1 VLYPKYN
8 SINGSWS
15 WRSTRTGFRMGTNS
29 FLRFLM
35 YPFTRKAWRARFYG
49 RSINIPFVVLL
60 LVSTAF
66 AEKPTATIDGPTE
79 VHSGALV
86 TLDASGSAGAET
98 WGWLVDTSRVN
109 VPGTATPD
117 VSRQVEQLQSLGF
130 TVEGPETNDVPLYE
144 IEDGGKR
151 IRLSSYP
158 GVYRLTLGASNADGV
173 AMLEWTVTVKG
184 GVAPKP
190 DPKPDPKPEPI
201 VEPVIPAGKF
211 GLGIKSWRAAQL
223 VVTQNRPAEAKT
235 LAAAL
240 LLSIVASDGQAMIDQ
255 FASTMKT
262 QFSAAQKTAW
272 EPWRAAYLTELQALQ
287 GANKLNAKEDFVAA
301 FSEMALGLSA
311 VEK

>member
-1 VLYPKYN
+1 MRT
-8 SINGSWS
+8 SIA
-15 WRSTRTGFRMGTNS
+15 F
-29 FLRFLM
+29 
-35 YPFTRKAWRARFYG
+35 
-49 RSINIPFVVLL
+49 LL
-60 LVSTAF
+60 LCCAAF
-66 AEKPTATIDGPTE
+66 ADKPVPTIDGPTE

-86 TLDASGSAGAET
+86 TLDASGSAGAEAF
-98 WGWLVDTSRVN
+98 GWLVDTSRVQ

-184 GVAPKP
+184 GVSPKP
-190 DPKPDPKPEPI
+190 DDDDKPDPVPVPI

-223 VVTQNRPAEAKT
+223 VTSANRPAEAKT

-255 FASTMKT
+255 FAATMKA